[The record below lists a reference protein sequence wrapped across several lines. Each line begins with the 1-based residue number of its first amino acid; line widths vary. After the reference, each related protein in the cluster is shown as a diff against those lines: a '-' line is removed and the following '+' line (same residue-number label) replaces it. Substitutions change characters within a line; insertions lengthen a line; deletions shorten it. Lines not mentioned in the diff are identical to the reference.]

1 RGSWGASP
9 SSSRDNR
16 AIKDMGP
23 ASEALLKMR
32 PVTFRYN
39 SEPQGTVQYG
49 LVAEEVA
56 KLYPELV
63 SYGTDGKPQTVHY
76 LELTAMLLNEL
87 QKQARQNQRQAEL
100 IQHLS
105 EQSQVQAAQ
114 NRSLAT
120 EVAQLK
126 SMVEPVLR
134 AQRDGHSLAA
144 TFHRYPQ

>member
-39 SEPQGTVQYG
+39 SDQQGTMQYG

-63 SYGTDGKPQTVHY
+63 SYGADGKPQTVHY
-76 LELTAMLLNEL
+76 LELTAMLLNVL
-87 QKQARQNQRQAEL
+87 QKQATQNQRQARL
-100 IQHLS
+100 IQHLT
-105 EQSQVQAAQ
+105 EQSKAQAAQ
-114 NRSLAT
+114 NQSWST
-120 EVAQLK
+120 EVVQLK
-126 SMVEPVLR
+126 SMFEQVLA
-134 AQRDGHSLAA
+134 AQRGGNTLATA
-144 TFHRYPQ
+144 FNR